1 MRDPAWITEAFRWCV
16 EVLRVAA
23 AHLGIT
29 YEAINIYLFVIIWP
43 LLSVA
48 SVVLHV
54 RQWREL
60 RRWRAAFPGTEPG
73 PGGRHRR

>member
-1 MRDPAWITEAFRWCV
+1 MRDPVWITESFRWCV
-16 EVLRVAA
+16 DVLRVAA

-43 LLSVA
+43 LLSMA

-54 RQWREL
+54 RQWHEL
-60 RRWRAAFPGTEPG
+60 RRWRRGAS
-73 PGGRHRR
+73 GRG

>member
-1 MRDPAWITEAFRWCV
+1 MRDPVWITESFRWCV
-16 EVLRVAA
+16 DVLRVAA

-29 YEAINIYLFVIIWP
+29 YEAINIYLFVIVWP

-60 RRWRAAFPGTEPG
+60 RRWRAASSRAEPG
-73 PGGRHRR
+73 LVDRRR

>member
-1 MRDPAWITEAFRWCV
+1 MRDPLWITETFRWCV

-29 YEAINIYLFVIIWP
+29 YAAINIYVFIIIWP

-48 SVVLHV
+48 SVLLHV

-60 RRWRAAFPGTEPG
+60 RRWRRGAS
-73 PGGRHRR
+73 GRG

>member
-1 MRDPAWITEAFRWCV
+1 MRDPLWITETFRWCV

-29 YEAINIYLFVIIWP
+29 YEAINIYVFVIIWP
-43 LLSVA
+43 LLSAA
-48 SVVLHV
+48 SVLWHV

-60 RRWRAAFPGTEPG
+60 RRWRRGAS
-73 PGGRHRR
+73 GRG

>member
-1 MRDPAWITEAFRWCV
+1 MRDPLWITETFRWCV

-29 YEAINIYLFVIIWP
+29 YEAINIYGFVIIWP

-48 SVVLHV
+48 SVLLHV
-54 RQWREL
+54 RQRREL
-60 RRWRAAFPGTEPG
+60 RRWRRGAS
-73 PGGRHRR
+73 GRG

>member
-1 MRDPAWITEAFRWCV
+1 
-16 EVLRVAA
+16 VAA

-29 YEAINIYLFVIIWP
+29 YEAINIYVFVIIWP

-48 SVVLHV
+48 SVLLHV

-60 RRWRAAFPGTEPG
+60 RRWRRGAS
-73 PGGRHRR
+73 GRG